1 MNWISKFGS
10 VLDCIDERDDIDAD
24 FYVAVSGASEESLE
38 QINISYPLIG
48 KDYIE
53 FLKKYDGADIA
64 QCRLFGTSELK
75 RAEDIY
81 SDVYPKSKW
90 FVFGENAGGDPILQ
104 NKDGEIFIGLGQTVN
119 VEYQFLALSFFEFID
134 QVLMGENYPR
144 AFWIE
149 DTEFKGFINEEKGN
163 DPWLDFLIEKKW
175 LTI

>member
-1 MNWISKFGS
+1 MNWISKFET

-24 FYVAVSGASEESLE
+24 FYLAGSGASDESLE

-53 FLKKYDGADIA
+53 FLKKHDGADIA
-64 QCRLFGTSELK
+64 QCRLFGISELK

-81 SDVYPKSKW
+81 SDVYPRSQW
-90 FVFGENAGGDPILQ
+90 FVFGASAGGDPILQ
-104 NKDGEIFIGLGQTVN
+104 SKDGEIFIGLGKTIN
-119 VEYQFLALSFFEFID
+119 VENQFLASSFFEFID

-144 AFWIE
+144 IFWIK
-149 DTEFKGFINEEKGN
+149 DDEFKEFIDEEKGD

-175 LTI
+175 LTV